1 VSLPASIRGASGHGS
16 ILLPI
21 MLGSGTG
28 PDVMRRA
35 AVPMVGGL
43 IRAAVLTL
51 ALIPAIFLLWQRW
64 RLGRQAS
71 NGANS

>member
-1 VSLPASIRGASGHGS
+1 M
-16 ILLPI
+16 LPI
-21 MLGSGTG
+21 MRGSGTG
-28 PDVMRRA
+28 SEVVRRA
-35 AVPMVGGL
+35 AVPMVGGMV
-43 IRAAVLTL
+43 RSAVLTL